1 MSPDGY
7 WLATAKTELHGG
19 FGTAGVVTS
28 VYLKRTNG
36 SSPAVEI
43 LGFFHDARDVSNTI
57 NLTMNWTTPT
67 HLDVTYNGRAG
78 VDLQVVK
85 FAGVEI
91 SLRVLSAKTTDSP
104 R

>member
-1 MSPDGY
+1 MHPVEVDPGMSCGRMVRTGTSWSRMPALVIALLSCVLHLGCRAVETIWSAQAVSPDGY

-43 LGFFHDARDVSNTI
+43 LGFFHDAR
-57 NLTMNWTTPT
+57 
-67 HLDVTYNGRAG
+67 
-78 VDLQVVK
+78 
-85 FAGVEI
+85 
-91 SLRVLSAKTTDSP
+91 
-104 R
+104 